1 MGLVLRHSV
10 ALGLATIFAL
20 SPVIAATDP
29 GTSDLEAQITALDR
43 IVAKDQVAAP
53 GDERHMAAL
62 NVIRSLENSIHRKD
76 FSNALNLTTVI
87 AQDDPSDAASG
98 ALVTLNIAL
107 EKARD
112 DQARASAEMLKKIL
126 ADSTQAITSGKDPKD
141 LDATLDEIAKNL
153 DVGRKGVFGSEWQTM
168 YAQLESADRFVK
180 GWQSYLVDKQAGNP
194 QMAANDLRNLTMQ
207 EGSFMPIPRS
217 ELLQRALKESG
228 QAVSPTAFNAKIELH
243 SFDDLPTAI
252 AQLEALQRSGNY
264 SMEMGN
270 LSNALQSLHS
280 AWLSYQ
286 DKNYTAALQQL
297 TMNPFFG
304 GMMNGIVRVS
314 VAPAAGDPDSLRKE
328 VSELKNQLMVEI
340 VQGLLNL
347 PDSPASQPDELAS
360 DYLLR
365 LAAAREKAGDWTG
378 LQQVLLV
385 YQQAAA
391 TFGAAAWLQEDLAGL
406 HAYLVGEKLEGAG
419 QDLDAIR
426 SYRQALAT
434 IGKFFPADPP
444 AAKLNEL
451 QKKYPDLYQQA
462 LQQPITPR
470 GP

>member
-1 MGLVLRHSV
+1 MGLVLRRSV
-10 ALGLATIFAL
+10 ALGLATIFNL
-20 SPVIAATDP
+20 SPVIAATDS
-29 GTSDLEAQITALDR
+29 GSSDLEAQITALDR

-62 NVIRSLENSIHRKD
+62 NVIRSLENSVSRKD
-76 FSNALNLTTVI
+76 FGNALNLTNVI
-87 AQDDPSDAASG
+87 AQDDPSDAVSG
-98 ALVTLNIAL
+98 ALVNLNVAL

-126 ADSTQAITSGKDPKD
+126 ADSTHAITSGKDPKV

-153 DVGRKGVFGSEWQTM
+153 DVGRKGLFGAEWQTM

-194 QMAANDLRNLTMQ
+194 QMAANELRNLAT
-207 EGSFMPIPRS
+207 EENSFAPIPRS
-217 ELLQRALKESG
+217 ELLERALKESG
-228 QAVSPTAFNAKIELH
+228 QAATPGALSAKIDLH
-243 SFDDLPTAI
+243 TLDDLPAAI
-252 AQLEALQRSGNY
+252 AQLEVLQRSGGF
-264 SMEMGN
+264 SMEANN
-270 LSNALQSLHS
+270 LLNTMQNLRT

-286 DKNYTAALQQL
+286 DKNYSAALQQL

-304 GMMNGIVRVS
+304 GAISGIQT
-314 VAPAAGDPDSLRKE
+314 AGGTPSGDQDALRKE
-328 VSELKNQLMVEI
+328 LAALKNQLMVEI

-347 PDSPASQPDELAS
+347 PDSPAPQPDELAS

-365 LAAAREKAGDWTG
+365 LAAAREKAADWTG

-391 TFGAAAWLQEDLAGL
+391 TFNAAAWLQEDLAGL

-419 QDLDAIR
+419 QNLDAIR

-451 QKKYPDLYQQA
+451 QKKYPDLYRQA
-462 LQQPITPR
+462 LQQPIAPR